1 MSVSVSIDDIA
12 GAWNDYLKSIHG
24 AYTALKDL
32 PARTG
37 ALVHWRIHI
46 ADSAKRDFG
55 ITILT
60 DKGRRLDPY
69 TNAAVGSLVFAE
81 EAALTQFLLKFSS

>member
-1 MSVSVSIDDIA
+1 MSVSVPIDDVVC
-12 GAWNDYLKSIHG
+12 AWNDYLKSIHG
-24 AYTALKDL
+24 DFAHVQS
-32 PARTG
+32 RIG
-37 ALVHWRIHI
+37 SWVNWRIHI

-69 TNAAVGSLVFAE
+69 TNAAVGSLVFAD

>member
-1 MSVSVSIDDIA
+1 MSVSVPIDDIV
-12 GAWNDYLKSIHG
+12 GAWNEYLKSIHG
-24 AYTALKDL
+24 SYTALEDL
-32 PARTG
+32 PSRTG
-37 ALVHWRIHI
+37 PWINWRIHI
-46 ADSAKRDFG
+46 ANSAKRDFG

-60 DKGRRLDPY
+60 DNERRLDPY